1 MISMGMNMAGS
12 IAGHNAENAAA
23 RGRNNAKAKANYL
36 QQKEYE
42 VTANLDNVQYLNDVQ
57 TQDAKQDQLYQS
69 MINQHSDT
77 DYQLNSI
84 FADADMKIEDATIA
98 MHKKSYAGEQT
109 GKTAARLAAAPV
121 LEKSRAVTKLL
132 RTKMESVTEANVSKQ
147 RSHRKAVNSSWD
159 LHMDVDF
166 APQHGFRPHDDT
178 NFEAGR
184 SNALLGVDLAQN
196 ALSGYSALK
205 ANTAPKATA

>member
-1 MISMGMNMAGS
+1 MNMAGS
-12 IAGHNAENAAA
+12 IAGHNAENQAA

-42 VTANLDNVQYLNDVQ
+42 VTANLNNVQYLNEVQ

-77 DYQLNSI
+77 DYQLKSI

-98 MHKKSYAGEQT
+98 MHKKAYAGTQT

-132 RTKMESVTEANVSKQ
+132 RTKMESVTEANVAKQ
-147 RSHRKAVNSSWD
+147 RTHRKAVNSSWD
-159 LHMDVDF
+159 LHMDVAF
-166 APQHGFRPHDDT
+166 APTHGFRPHEDT
-178 NFEAGR
+178 NYHAGR
-184 SNALLGVDLAQN
+184 SNALLALDLGQN

-205 ANTAPKATA
+205 ANTAPKAKA

>member
-1 MISMGMNMAGS
+1 MGMNMAGS
-12 IAGHNAENAAA
+12 IAGHNAANAEA
-23 RGRNNAKAKANYL
+23 RGKNNAIAKKNYL

-42 VTANLDNVQYLNDVQ
+42 VTANLDNVQYLNEVQ

-77 DYQLNSI
+77 DYQLKSI

-98 MHKKSYAGEQT
+98 MHKKAYAGTQT

-132 RTKMESVTEANVSKQ
+132 RTKMESVTEANVAKQ
-147 RSHRKAVNSSWD
+147 RTHRKAVNSSWD
-159 LHMDVDF
+159 LHMDVAF
-166 APQHGFRPHDDT
+166 APTHGFRPHEDT
-178 NFEAGR
+178 NYHAGR
-184 SNALLGVDLAQN
+184 SNALLALDLGQN

-205 ANTAPKATA
+205 ANTAPKAKA

>member
-1 MISMGMNMAGS
+1 MISMGVNMVGS
-12 IAGHNAENAAA
+12 IAQHNAQNAAA
-23 RGRNNAKAKANYL
+23 RGRNNAIAKKNYL

-57 TQDAKQDQLYQS
+57 SQDAKQDQLYQQ
-69 MINQHSDT
+69 MIDQHSDT
-77 DYQLNSI
+77 DYQLKSI
-84 FADADMKIEDATIA
+84 FGDADAKIEDATIA
-98 MHKKSYAGEQT
+98 MHKKAYAGTQT

-121 LEKSRAVTKLL
+121 LEKSREVTKLL
-132 RTKMESVTEANVSKQ
+132 RTKMESVTEANVAK
-147 RSHRKAVNSSWD
+147 RRTHRKAVNSSWD
-159 LHMDVDF
+159 LHMDVAF

-184 SNALLGVDLAQN
+184 SNALLGLDLAQN

-205 ANTAPKATA
+205 ANTAPKVTS